1 MNLHRMLKM
10 RADEGR
16 PIRVGLIGA
25 GKFGSMFLAQARF
38 TPGLHVVGVADLD
51 VDRAKKSMRRLGW
64 PSNQIDAPDM
74 ASALADGKTH
84 LTDDGMGLIRSA
96 GLDVLIEATGDPGAG
111 ARHALTAIEHGRHLI
126 MVNVE
131 ADVLVGPL
139 LAERATKAGLVYSL
153 AYGDQPALICEMV
166 DWAQGRRASPW
177 SARAR
182 GPVICRRCT
191 ARRLRPSGS
200 HFGITD
206 DEADDAGMNPKMFNS
221 FVDGTKSGI
230 EMAAV
235 ANACGLKVPS
245 DGLGFPACGVD
256 DLAYVLRPSSMGGQL
271 EHDGTVEVIT
281 DLERDGR
288 PVHRDLRWGVYIT
301 FKASSDYARACFAEY
316 GMNIDPSGDIASI
329 YRPIHMI
336 GLELGISVASA
347 ALRGEPTGC
356 PRGFEADVIATAKKD
371 MPAGVVLDGEGGEC
385 VWGKLMPA
393 GTSIAGN
400 YLPIGLAQHVE
411 LTRPVAAGA
420 CLTMADV
427 DLDPGDQIL
436 ALRRTMTGAEP

>member
-1 MNLHRMLKM
+1 MNLHRLLVK
-10 RADEGR
+10 REEQGK
-16 PIRVGLIGA
+16 PIKVGLIGA
-25 GKFGSMFLAQARF
+25 GKFGSMFLAQARL
-38 TPGLHVVGVADLD
+38 TPGLHIVGVADLD
-51 VDRAKKSMRRLGW
+51 VDRAKTSMRRLGW
-64 PSNQIDAPDM
+64 AAAQIDAPSLE
-74 ASALADGKTH
+74 AAADSGKTH
-84 LTDDGMGLIRSA
+84 LTDDAGALIRTG

-111 ARHALTAIEHGRHLI
+111 VRHALLGIEHGRHLI

-139 LAERATKAGLVYSL
+139 LAERAQKAGLVYSL

-166 DWAQGRRASPW
+166 DWARAI
-177 SARAR
+177 
-182 GPVICRRCT
+182 GFPVVCAGKGTRYLPIMHRSTPATVWGHHGFT
-191 ARRLRPSGS
+191 AE
-200 HFGITD
+200 
-206 DEADDAGMNPKMFNS
+206 EAEEAGMNAKMFNS

-235 ANACGLKVPS
+235 ANACDLEVPS
-245 DGLGFPACGVD
+245 KGLSFPPCGID
-256 DLAYVLRPSSMGGQL
+256 DLPYVLRPSSAGGQL
-271 EHDGTVEVIT
+271 EHEGTVEVIT

-288 PVHRDLRWGVYIT
+288 PVYRDLRFGVYIV
-301 FKASSDYARACFAEY
+301 FKAPSDYARACFSQY
-316 GMNIDPSGDIASI
+316 GFTVDPSGEYTTI

-356 PRGFEADVIATAKKD
+356 PASFKADVIATAKRD
-371 MPAGVVLDGEGGEC
+371 MNAGEMLDGEGGAC

-393 GTSIAGN
+393 SASIAGD
-400 YLPIGLAQHVE
+400 YLPIGFAGNVE
-411 LTRPVAAGA
+411 LARPVAAGA

-427 DLDPGDQIL
+427 ILDPGDQIL

>member
-1 MNLHRMLKM
+1 MLVQ
-10 RADEGR
+10 RADDGK
-16 PIRVGLIGA
+16 PVRVGLIGA
-25 GKFGSMFLAQARF
+25 GKFGSMFLAQARV
-38 TPGLHVVGVADLD
+38 TPGLHVVAVADLD
-51 VDRAKKSMRRLGW
+51 VDRARTSMRNVGW
-64 PSNQIDAPDM
+64 STTQMEA
-74 ASALADGKTH
+74 ASFEAAMTAGKTH
-84 LTDDGMGLIRSA
+84 ITDDGMALIGAS

-111 ARHALTAIEHGRHLI
+111 VRHALAGIEHGRHLV

-139 LAERATKAGLVYSL
+139 LAERAQKAGLVYSL

-166 DWAQGRRASPW
+166 DWARAT
-177 SARAR
+177 
-182 GPVICRRCT
+182 GFPVVCAGKGTRYLPAMHRST
-191 ARRLRPSGS
+191 PKTVWR

-206 DEADDAGMNPKMFNS
+206 EEADEAGMNPKMFNS

-235 ANACGLKVPS
+235 ANASGLEAPTA
-245 DGLGFPACGVD
+245 GLAFPPCGVD
-256 DLAYVLRPSSMGGQL
+256 DLPYVLRPATHGGQL

-288 PVHRDLRWGVYIT
+288 PVYRDLRWGVYIT
-301 FKASSDYARACFAEY
+301 FRAPSDYARACFAQY
-316 GMNIDPSGDIASI
+316 GMTIDPSGDIASI

-356 PRGFEADVIATAKKD
+356 PESFKADVIATAKKD
-371 MPAGVVLDGEGGEC
+371 MVAGEVLDGEGGAC

-393 GTSIAGN
+393 KMSIAGDH
-400 YLPIGLAQHVE
+400 LPIGLAHNVE

-427 DLDPGDQIL
+427 AIDPGDQL
-436 ALRRTMTGAEP
+436 LSLRRTMAGAAP

>member
-1 MNLHRMLKM
+1 MNLHHMLAA
-10 RADEGR
+10 RADENR

-38 TPGLHVVGVADLD
+38 TKGMHLVGIADLD
-51 VDRAKKSMRRLGW
+51 VDRARKSLRKLGW
-64 PSNQIDAPDM
+64 PASQIDAPDLT
-74 ASALADGKTH
+74 SAFNDGTTH
-84 LTDDGMGLIRSA
+84 ITDDGMALIETP
-96 GLDVLIEATGDPGAG
+96 GMDVLIEATGDPGAG
-111 ARHALTAIEHGRHLI
+111 VRHALAGIDHGQHLV

-139 LAERATKAGLVYSL
+139 LAERAKKAGLVYSL

-166 DWAQGRRASPW
+166 DWARTTGF
-177 SARAR
+177 
-182 GPVICRRCT
+182 PVVCAGKGTRYLPAMHKST
-191 ARRLRPSGS
+191 PKTVWT
-200 HFGITD
+200 HFGITPE
-206 DEADDAGMNPKMFNS
+206 EAEEAGMNPKMFNS

-235 ANACGLKVPS
+235 ANACGLKAPS
-245 DGLGFPACGVD
+245 KGLGFPACGVD
-256 DLAYVLRPSSMGGQL
+256 DLPYVLRPSGIGGQL
-271 EHDGTVEVIT
+271 EHDGTVEVVT

-288 PVHRDLRWGVYIT
+288 PVYRDLRWGVYIT
-301 FKASSDYARACFAEY
+301 FRAPSDYARACFAQY
-316 GMNIDPSGDIASI
+316 GLTIDPTGDIASI

-336 GLELGISVASA
+336 GLELGVSVASA

-371 MPAGVVLDGEGGEC
+371 LVAGEMLDGEGGAC

-393 GTSIAGN
+393 GASITGD
-400 YLPIGLAQHVE
+400 YLPIGLAHDVE
-411 LTRPVAAGA
+411 VTRPVAAGA
-420 CLTMADV
+420 CLRMTDV
-427 DLDPGDQIL
+427 ALDPGDPLI

>member
-1 MNLHRMLKM
+1 MLKE
-10 RADEGR
+10 RAAEGR

-38 TPGLHVVGVADLD
+38 TPGLHVVAVADLD
-51 VDRAKKSMRRLGW
+51 VDRARAAMRKLGW
-64 PSNQIDAPDM
+64 PSSQIDA
-74 ASALADGKTH
+74 ADVDKAYSEGTTH
-84 LTDDGMGLIRSA
+84 LTDDGMNLIQA
-96 GLDVLIEATGDPGAG
+96 PGLDVVIEATGDPGAG
-111 ARHALTAIEHGRHLI
+111 VRHALAGIEHGRHLV

-131 ADVLVGPL
+131 ADVLVGPV
-139 LAERATKAGLVYSL
+139 LAERAQKAGLVYSL

-166 DWAQGRRASPW
+166 DWSRTAGF
-177 SARAR
+177 
-182 GPVICRRCT
+182 PVVCAGKGTRYLPAMHRST
-191 ARRLRPSGS
+191 PKTVWQ
-200 HFGITD
+200 HFGITA
-206 DEADDAGMNPKMFNS
+206 DEAAEAGMNPKMFNS

-245 DGLGFPACGVD
+245 KGLGFPACGVD
-256 DLAYVLRPSSMGGQL
+256 DLAYVLRPASMGGQL

-288 PVHRDLRWGVYIT
+288 PVYRDLRWGVYIT
-301 FKASSDYARACFAEY
+301 FKAPSDYARACFAQY
-316 GMNIDPSGDIASI
+316 GLNIDPSGDIASI

-356 PRGFEADVIATAKKD
+356 PRSFEADVIATAKKD
-371 MPAGVVLDGEGGEC
+371 MPAGEVLDGEGGAC

-393 GTSIAGN
+393 GMSVAGD
-400 YLPIGLAQHVE
+400 YLPIGLAQNVE
-411 LTRPVAAGA
+411 LVRPVAAGA

-427 DLDPGDQIL
+427 ALDPGDPLI
-436 ALRRTMTGAEP
+436 ALRRTMTGAAP

>member
-1 MNLHRMLKM
+1 
-10 RADEGR
+10 
-16 PIRVGLIGA
+16 
-25 GKFGSMFLAQARF
+25 
-38 TPGLHVVGVADLD
+38 
-51 VDRAKKSMRRLGW
+51 
-64 PSNQIDAPDM
+64 
-74 ASALADGKTH
+74 
-84 LTDDGMGLIRSA
+84 
-96 GLDVLIEATGDPGAG
+96 
-111 ARHALTAIEHGRHLI
+111 

-139 LAERATKAGLVYSL
+139 LAERAAKAGLVYSL

-166 DWAQGRRASPW
+166 DWARA
-177 SARAR
+177 A
-182 GPVICRRCT
+182 GFPVVCAGKGTRYLPAMHRST
-191 ARRLRPSGS
+191 PKTVWQ
-200 HFGITD
+200 HFGISD
-206 DEADDAGMNPKMFNS
+206 DEAEDAGMNPKMFNS

-245 DGLGFPACGVD
+245 QGLAFPACGVD

-271 EHDGTVEVIT
+271 EHDGTVEVIS

-288 PVHRDLRWGVYIT
+288 PVYRDLRWGVYIT
-301 FKASSDYARACFAEY
+301 FKAPSDSARACFAQY
-316 GMNIDPSGDIASI
+316 GLNIDPSGDIASI

-356 PRGFEADVIATAKKD
+356 PRSFEADVIATAKRD
-371 MPAGVVLDGEGGEC
+371 LRAGEVLDGEGGAC
-385 VWGKLMPA
+385 VWGRLMPA
-393 GTSIAGN
+393 GASITGD

-411 LTRPVAAGA
+411 LTRPITAGT

-427 DLDPGDQIL
+427 AIDPGDQLL
-436 ALRRTMTGAEP
+436 ALRRTMTGAAP

>member
-1 MNLHRMLKM
+1 MNLHRMLAK
-10 RADEGR
+10 RAEEGQ

-51 VDRAKKSMRRLGW
+51 VDRARTSMRRLGW
-64 PSNQIDAPDM
+64 PSTQIDAPDT
-74 ASALADGKTH
+74 ATALAEGKTH
-84 LTDDGMGLIRSA
+84 LTDDGMGLIRTP

-111 ARHALTAIEHGRHLI
+111 VRHALAGIEHGRHLV

-139 LAERATKAGLVYSL
+139 LAERAKKAGLVYSL

-166 DWAQGRRASPW
+166 DWARA
-177 SARAR
+177 A
-182 GPVICRRCT
+182 GFPVVCAGKGTRYLPAMHRST
-191 ARRLRPSGS
+191 PKTVWQ

-206 DEADDAGMNPKMFNS
+206 EEAEDAGMNPKMFNS

-245 DGLGFPACGVD
+245 QGLAFPACGVD

-288 PVHRDLRWGVYIT
+288 AVYRDLRWGVYIT
-301 FKASSDYARACFAEY
+301 FKAPSDYARACFAQY
-316 GMNIDPSGDIASI
+316 GLNIDPSGDIASI

-356 PRGFEADVIATAKKD
+356 PDGFRADVIATAKKD
-371 MPAGVVLDGEGGEC
+371 MPAGEMLDGEGGAC

-393 GTSIAGN
+393 GTSIAGDH
-400 YLPIGLAQHVE
+400 LPIGLAHNVE
-411 LTRPVAAGA
+411 LVRPVAAGA

-427 DLDPGDQIL
+427 AIDPGDQLL
-436 ALRRTMTGAEP
+436 ALRRTMTGAAP

>member
-1 MNLHRMLKM
+1 MNLHHMLAK
-10 RADEGR
+10 RADEGK
-16 PIRVGLIGA
+16 PVRVGLIGA

-38 TPGLHVVGVADLD
+38 TPGMHVVGVADLN
-51 VDRAKKSMRRLGW
+51 VDRARTSMRRLGW
-64 PSNQIDAPDM
+64 PAAKIDAPDFET
-74 ASALADGKTH
+74 AFDEGKTH
-84 LTDDGMGLIRSA
+84 LADDGMKLIETP

-111 ARHALTAIEHGRHLI
+111 VRHALAGIEHGRHLV

-131 ADVLVGPL
+131 ADVLIGPL
-139 LAERATKAGLVYSL
+139 LAERAKKAGLVYSL

-166 DWAQGRRASPW
+166 DWARTG
-177 SARAR
+177 
-182 GPVICRRCT
+182 GFPVVCAGKGTRYLPAMHRST
-191 ARRLRPSGS
+191 PKTVWQ
-200 HFGITD
+200 HFGIS
-206 DEADDAGMNPKMFNS
+206 DEEAEEAGMNPKMFNS

-245 DGLGFPACGVD
+245 QGLAFPACGVD
-256 DLAYVLRPSSMGGQL
+256 DLPFLLRPSSIGGQL
-271 EHDGTVEVIT
+271 EHDGTVEVVS

-288 PVHRDLRWGVYIT
+288 PVYRDLRWGVYIT
-301 FKASSDYARACFAEY
+301 FRAPSDYARACFAQY
-316 GMNIDPSGDIASI
+316 GLTIDPSGDIASI

-347 ALRGEPTGC
+347 ALRGEPTGA
-356 PRGFEADVIATAKKD
+356 PQSFKADVIATAKKD
-371 MPAGVVLDGEGGEC
+371 MSAGGILDGEGGAC

-393 GTSIAGN
+393 GASITGD
-400 YLPIGLAQHVE
+400 YLPIGLANNVE

-427 DLDPGDQIL
+427 DIDQGDQLI
-436 ALRRTMTGAEP
+436 ALRRTMTGAAP

>member
-111 ARHALTAIEHGRHLI
+111 ARHALTAIEHGRHLV

-166 DWAQGRRASPW
+166 DWARAT
-177 SARAR
+177 
-182 GPVICRRCT
+182 GFPVVCAGKGTRYLPAMHRST
-191 ARRLRPSGS
+191 PKTVWQ

-206 DEADDAGMNPKMFNS
+206 DEAEDAGMNPKMFNS

-301 FKASSDYARACFAEY
+301 FKAPSDYARACFAEY

-371 MPAGVVLDGEGGEC
+371 MPAGEILDGEGGAC

-393 GTSIAGN
+393 GTSIAGDH
-400 YLPIGLAQHVE
+400 LPIGLAHNVE

-427 DLDPGDQIL
+427 DIDPGDQLL
-436 ALRRTMTGAEP
+436 ALRRTMTGAAP

>member
-1 MNLHRMLKM
+1 MNLHQMLAK
-10 RADEGR
+10 RADEGQ

-38 TPGLHVVGVADLD
+38 TPGLHVVAVADLD
-51 VDRAKKSMRRLGW
+51 VDRARKSLRQLGW
-64 PSNQIDAPDM
+64 PSAQIDAPDL
-74 ASALADGKTH
+74 ATALADGRTH
-84 LTDDGMGLIRSA
+84 LTDDGMALIEA
-96 GLDVLIEATGDPGAG
+96 PGLDVLIEATGDPGAG
-111 ARHALTAIEHGRHLI
+111 VRHALAGIEHGRHLV

-139 LAERATKAGLVYSL
+139 LAERAKKAGLVYSL

-166 DWAQGRRASPW
+166 DWARTTGF
-177 SARAR
+177 
-182 GPVICRRCT
+182 PVVCAGKGTRYLPAMHRST
-191 ARRLRPSGS
+191 PKTVWR

-206 DEADDAGMNPKMFNS
+206 EQAADAGMNPKMFNS

-245 DGLGFPACGVD
+245 KGLGFPACGVD
-256 DLAYVLRPSSMGGQL
+256 DLPYVLRPSAIGGQL

-288 PVHRDLRWGVYIT
+288 PVYRDLRWGVYIT
-301 FKASSDYARACFAEY
+301 FKAPSDYARACFAQY
-316 GMNIDPSGDIASI
+316 GMTIDPSGDIASI
-329 YRPIHMI
+329 YRPVHMI
-336 GLELGISVASA
+336 GLELGVSVASA

-356 PRGFEADVIATAKKD
+356 PRSFEADVIATAKRDLK
-371 MPAGVVLDGEGGEC
+371 AGERLDGEGGEC

-393 GTSIAGN
+393 GASITGDH
-400 YLPIGLAQHVE
+400 LPIGLAHNVE
-411 LTRPVAAGA
+411 LVRPVAAGA
-420 CLTMADV
+420 CLTMADAAV
-427 DLDPGDQIL
+427 DQGDQLL
-436 ALRRTMTGAEP
+436 ALRRTMTGAAP

>member
-1 MNLHRMLKM
+1 MNLHHMLKM

-74 ASALADGKTH
+74 ASALAGGKTH

-96 GLDVLIEATGDPGAG
+96 GLDVLIEATGDPAAG
-111 ARHALTAIEHGRHLI
+111 ARHALAAIEHGRHLV

-166 DWAQGRRASPW
+166 DWARAT
-177 SARAR
+177 
-182 GPVICRRCT
+182 GFPVVCAGKGTRYLPAMHRST
-191 ARRLRPSGS
+191 PKTVWQ

-206 DEADDAGMNPKMFNS
+206 DEAEDAGMNPKMFNS

-288 PVHRDLRWGVYIT
+288 PVYRDLRWGVYIT
-301 FKASSDYARACFAEY
+301 FKAPSDYARACFAEY

-393 GTSIAGN
+393 GTSIAGD

>member
-1 MNLHRMLKM
+1 MNLHHMLAK
-10 RADEGR
+10 RADEGQ
-16 PIRVGLIGA
+16 PIRIGLIGA

-51 VDRAKKSMRRLGW
+51 VDRARRSMRQLGW
-64 PSNQIDAPDM
+64 PAAQIEA
-74 ASALADGKTH
+74 ADPTTAMNAGKTH
-84 LTDDGMGLIRSA
+84 LTDDATSLIRTP

-111 ARHALTAIEHGRHLI
+111 VTHALLAIEEGRHLV

-139 LAERATKAGLVYSL
+139 LAERAKRAGLVYSL

-166 DWAQGRRASPW
+166 DWARA
-177 SARAR
+177 A
-182 GPVICRRCT
+182 GFPVVCAGKGTRYLPAMHRST
-191 ARRLRPSGS
+191 PKTVWS

-206 DEADDAGMNPKMFNS
+206 EEAEDA
-221 FVDGTKSGI
+221 GTKSGI

-245 DGLGFPACGVD
+245 KGLGFPACGVD

-288 PVHRDLRWGVYIT
+288 PVYRDLRWGVYIT
-301 FKASSDYARACFAEY
+301 FRAPSDYARACFAQY
-316 GMNIDPSGDIASI
+316 GLNIDPSGDIASI

-356 PRGFEADVIATAKKD
+356 PRSFEADVIATAKKD
-371 MPAGVVLDGEGGEC
+371 MSAGRMLDGEGGEC

-393 GTSIAGN
+393 GASIAGD
-400 YLPIGLAQHVE
+400 YLPIGLAHHVE
-411 LTRPVAAGA
+411 LKRPVAAGS

-427 DLDPGDQIL
+427 AIDQGDQLL
-436 ALRRTMTGAEP
+436 ALRRTMTGTAP

>member
-1 MNLHRMLKM
+1 MNLHHMLAK
-10 RADEGR
+10 RADEGK

-38 TPGLHVVGVADLD
+38 TQGMHVVGVADLD
-51 VDRAKKSMRRLGW
+51 VARTRTAMRRLGW
-64 PSNQIDAPDM
+64 PAAQIDAPD
-74 ASALADGKTH
+74 AETALGQGKTY
-84 LTDDGMGLIRSA
+84 LTDDGMALIKTP

-111 ARHALTAIEHGRHLI
+111 VRHALSGIEHGRHLV

-139 LAERATKAGLVYSL
+139 LAERAKRAGLVYSL

-166 DWAQGRRASPW
+166 DWARA
-177 SARAR
+177 A
-182 GPVICRRCT
+182 GFPVVCAGKGTRYLPAMHRST
-191 ARRLRPSGS
+191 PKTVWQ
-200 HFGITD
+200 HFGIS
-206 DEADDAGMNPKMFNS
+206 DEEAEDAGMNPKMFNS
-221 FVDGTKSGI
+221 FVDGTKSAI

-235 ANACGLKVPS
+235 ANACSLKVPS
-245 DGLGFPACGVD
+245 KGLAFPACGVD
-256 DLAYVLRPSSMGGQL
+256 DLPFILRPSKIGGQL
-271 EHDGTVEVIT
+271 EHDGTVEVVT

-301 FKASSDYARACFAEY
+301 FRAPSDYARACFAQY
-316 GMNIDPSGDIASI
+316 GLTIDPSGDIASI

-347 ALRGEPTGC
+347 ALRGEPTGS
-356 PRGFEADVIATAKKD
+356 PESFKADVIATAKKD
-371 MPAGVVLDGEGGEC
+371 MPAGGMLDGEGGAS

-393 GTSIAGN
+393 GASIAGN
-400 YLPIGLAQHVE
+400 FLPIGLASNVE
-411 LTRPVAAGA
+411 LIRPVAAGA

-427 DLDPGDQIL
+427 DIDQSDQLL
-436 ALRRTMTGAEP
+436 ALRRTMTGVIP

>member
-1 MNLHRMLKM
+1 MNLHNMLKE
-10 RADEGR
+10 RATEGR
-16 PIRVGLIGA
+16 PVRVGLIGA

-38 TPGLHVVGVADLD
+38 TPALHIVGVADLD
-51 VDRAKKSMRRLGW
+51 VERARSGMRKLGW
-64 PSNQIDAPDM
+64 PSSQIDASE
-74 ASALADGKTH
+74 AGQAFSSGKTY
-84 LTDDGMGLIRSA
+84 LTDDSMSLIQA
-96 GLDVLIEATGDPGAG
+96 PGLDVIIEATGDPSAG
-111 ARHALTAIEHGRHLI
+111 VRHALAAIEHGRHLV

-131 ADVLVGPL
+131 ADVLVGPV
-139 LAERATKAGLVYSL
+139 LAERAKKAGLVYSL

-166 DWAQGRRASPW
+166 DWARAT
-177 SARAR
+177 
-182 GPVICRRCT
+182 GFPVVCAGKGTRYLPAMHRST
-191 ARRLRPSGS
+191 PNTVWQ

-206 DEADDAGMNPKMFNS
+206 EEAAEAGMNPKMFNS

-245 DGLGFPACGVD
+245 KGLGFPACGVD
-256 DLAYVLRPSSMGGQL
+256 DLAYVLRPASLGGQL

-288 PVHRDLRWGVYIT
+288 PVYRDLRWGVYIT
-301 FKASSDYARACFAEY
+301 FKAPSDYARACFAQY
-316 GMNIDPSGDIASI
+316 GLNIDPSGDIASI

-356 PRGFEADVIATAKKD
+356 PKSFEADVIATAKKD
-371 MPAGVVLDGEGGEC
+371 MPVGEILDGEGGAC

-393 GTSIAGN
+393 GMSVAGD
-400 YLPIGLAQHVE
+400 YLPIGLAQSVE
-411 LTRPVAAGA
+411 LIRPVAAGA

-427 DLDPGDQIL
+427 ALDPGDPLI
-436 ALRRTMTGAEP
+436 ALRRTMTGAAP